1 MRNFLLGGVCAF
13 ALMGSVALFAAP
25 NRVSALQTSDTYKQ
39 LDLFGEIFERV
50 RNDYYK
56 ETKDADL
63 MENAINGMLSALDP
77 YSVYM
82 PPRSFQE
89 ARVQTRGEFGGLGL
103 EVTQENG
110 LVKVVSPID
119 DTPAQRAGLL
129 PGDLITHLD
138 GDAVLG
144 KTLQE
149 SIEKMRGAPNTDL
162 TLTIR
167 RGSDPAAKP
176 FDVKITRAVIKT
188 RVVRSRRE
196 GDFAYLR
203 ISSFNEHTEQDMV
216 AAIQKLKAEI
226 GPQLAG
232 YIIDL
237 RDNPGGLLDQAIKVS
252 DSFLNQ
258 GEIVSTRS
266 LRPNADEGQRFNAR
280 PGDVADGKPMAVLIN
295 GGSASASEIVA
306 GALQDHRRAVLVG
319 NTTFGKGLVQTMIPL
334 GEFGG
339 MKLTTA
345 GYFTPS
351 GRSIDK
357 TGVTPDV
364 EVWSDRDRQIAA
376 ALKARREMTGHRDTE
391 EEEAPK
397 TPAATP
403 TPPAGTNP
411 AATPDNNSSAAPK
424 PAAEGPDVV
433 LQAAMDVLR
442 AQPKPTAKK

>member
-25 NRVSALQTSDTYKQ
+25 SNVGTLQNNETYRQ
-39 LDLFGEIFERV
+39 LNLFGEIFERV

-56 ETKDADL
+56 ETKDDAL
-63 MENAINGMLSALDP
+63 MEAAINGMLTSLDP
-77 YSVYM
+77 YSVYL
-82 PPRSFQE
+82 PPRNFQE
-89 ARVQTRGEFGGLGL
+89 ARVQTRGEFGGLGI

-119 DTPAQRAGLL
+119 DTPAQRAGIL

-138 GDAVLG
+138 GDPVMG
-144 KTLQE
+144 KSLQE
-149 SIEKMRGAPNTDL
+149 AIEKMRGAPNTNL
-162 TLTIR
+162 VLTIR
-167 RGSDPAAKP
+167 RGADTAAKT

-196 GDFAYLR
+196 GEFAYLR
-203 ISSFNEHTEQDMV
+203 ISSFNEHTTQDLV
-216 AAIQKLKAEI
+216 AAIDKLKAEM
-226 GPQLAG
+226 GPELKG
-232 YIIDL
+232 YILDL
-237 RDNPGGLLDQAIKVS
+237 RDNPGGLLDQAIAVS
-252 DSFLNQ
+252 DVFLNQ

-266 LRPNADEGQRFNAR
+266 LRPTADEGQRHNAKR
-280 PGDVADGKPMAVLIN
+280 GDAADAKPMAVLIN

-306 GALQDHRRAVLVG
+306 GALQDHHRAVVVG

-357 TGVTPDV
+357 VGITPDV
-364 EVWSDRDRQIAA
+364 EAWNERDHQIAA
-376 ALKARREMTGHRDTE
+376 ALKARRELTGTRETE
-391 EEEAPK
+391 EDK
-397 TPAATP
+397 TPAKQDEDKGEKTVQ
-403 TPPAGTNP
+403 PPAP
-411 AATPDNNSSAAPK
+411 PQD
-424 PAAEGPDVV
+424 GPDLV
-433 LQAAMDVLR
+433 LQAAIEVLR
-442 AQPKPTAKK
+442 APPKPTAKK

>member
-13 ALMGSVALFAAP
+13 VLMGSVALFAAP
-25 NRVSALQTSDTYKQ
+25 SKVGGLQASETYRQ
-39 LDLFGEIFERV
+39 LNLFGEIFERV

-56 ETKDADL
+56 ETKDDEL
-63 MENAINGMLSALDP
+63 MEAAINGMLTSLDP
-77 YSVYM
+77 YSIYM

-89 ARVQTRGEFGGLGL
+89 ARVQTRGEFGGLGI

-110 LVKVVSPID
+110 LIKVVSPID
-119 DTPAQRAGLL
+119 DTPAQKAGIL
-129 PGDLITHLD
+129 PGDLVTHLD
-138 GDAVLG
+138 GDPVMG

-149 SIEKMRGAPNTDL
+149 SIEKMRGAPNTNIVL
-162 TLTIR
+162 TVR
-167 RGSDPAAKP
+167 RGAADSAKA

-196 GDFAYLR
+196 GEFGYLR
-203 ISSFNEHTEQDMV
+203 ISSFNEHTTQDMV
-216 AAIQKLKAEI
+216 AAIDKLKAEM
-226 GPQLAG
+226 GPELKG

-237 RDNPGGLLDQAIKVS
+237 RDNPGGLLDQAISVS

-258 GEIVSTRS
+258 GEIVSTRA
-266 LRPNADEGQRFNAR
+266 LRGTADEGQRYNAKR
-280 PGDVADGKPMAVLIN
+280 GDAADGKPMAVLIN

-306 GALQDHRRAVLVG
+306 GALQDHHRAVLVG

-357 TGVTPDV
+357 VGISADV
-364 EVWSDRDRQIAA
+364 EAWNERDRQIAA
-376 ALKARREMTGHRDTE
+376 ALKERRQMTDTRQTE
-391 EEEAPK
+391 ENKSDKKDEP
-397 TPAATP
+397 TQV
-403 TPPAGTNP
+403 TPPSQVQ
-411 AATPDNNSSAAPK
+411 TPGQD
-424 PAAEGPDVV
+424 GPDLV
-433 LQAAMDVLR
+433 LQAAIEVLR
-442 AQPKPTAKK
+442 APPKPTARK

>member
-25 NRVSALQTSDTYKQ
+25 SKVGGLQANETYRQ
-39 LDLFGEIFERV
+39 LNLFGEIFERV

-56 ETKDADL
+56 DTKDDEL
-63 MENAINGMLSALDP
+63 MEAAINGMLSSLDP

-89 ARVQTRGEFGGLGL
+89 ARVQTRGEFGGLGI

-110 LVKVVSPID
+110 LIKVVSPID
-119 DTPAQRAGLL
+119 DTPAQKAGIL
-129 PGDLITHLD
+129 PGDLVTHLD
-138 GDAVLG
+138 GEPVMG
-144 KTLQE
+144 KTLNE
-149 SIEKMRGAPNTDL
+149 SIEKMRGAPNTNIVL
-162 TLTIR
+162 TVR
-167 RGSDPAAKP
+167 RGAADAAKT

-188 RVVRSRRE
+188 RVVRARRE
-196 GDFAYLR
+196 GEFAYLR
-203 ISSFNEHTEQDMV
+203 ISSFNEHTTQDMV
-216 AAIQKLKAEI
+216 AAMDKLKAEM
-226 GPQLAG
+226 GPALKG

-237 RDNPGGLLDQAIKVS
+237 RDNPGGLLDQAISVS

-258 GEIVSTRS
+258 GEIVSTRA
-266 LRPNADEGQRFNAR
+266 LRGTADEGQRYNAKR
-280 PGDVADGKPMAVLIN
+280 GDVADGKPIAVLIN

-306 GALQDHRRAVLVG
+306 GALQDHHRAVLVG

-357 TGVTPDV
+357 VGISADV
-364 EVWSDRDRQIAA
+364 EAWNERDRQIAA
-376 ALKARREMTGHRDTE
+376 ALKERRQMTDQRQTE
-391 EEEAPK
+391 ENKADKDKQEPAEV
-397 TPAATP
+397 TPPHQVP
-403 TPPAGTNP
+403 TPGQ
-411 AATPDNNSSAAPK
+411 D
-424 PAAEGPDVV
+424 GPDLV
-433 LQAAMDVLR
+433 LQAAIEVLR
-442 AQPKPTAKK
+442 APPKPTARK

>member
-25 NRVSALQTSDTYKQ
+25 SKVGGLQSSDTYKQ
-39 LDLFGEIFERV
+39 LNLFGEIFERV

-56 ETKDADL
+56 ETKDDQL
-63 MENAINGMLSALDP
+63 MENAINGMLTSLDP
-77 YSVYM
+77 YSIYM

-103 EVTQENG
+103 EVTMENG

-119 DTPAQRAGLL
+119 DTPAQRAGML

-138 GDAVLG
+138 GEPVLG

-149 SIEKMRGAPNTDL
+149 AIEKMRGKEGTKIVL
-162 TLTIR
+162 TVR
-167 RGSDPAAKP
+167 RGSDATAKP
-176 FDVKITRAVIKT
+176 TDVPVVRAVIKT

-196 GDFAYLR
+196 GDIGYIRL
-203 ISSFNEHTEQDMV
+203 SSFNEHTTQDMV
-216 AAIQKLKAEI
+216 TAIEKLKTEI
-226 GPQLAG
+226 GTELKG
-232 YIIDL
+232 YVIDL
-237 RDNPGGLLDQAIKVS
+237 RDNPGGLLDQAISVS
-252 DSFLNQ
+252 DTFLNQ

-266 LRPNADEGQRFNAR
+266 LRPSADEGQRFNAKR
-280 PGDVADGKPMAVLIN
+280 GDATDGKPIAVLIN

-306 GALQDHRRAVLVG
+306 GALQDHRRAFLVG

-357 TGVTPDV
+357 TGITPDV

-376 ALKARREMTGHRDTE
+376 ALKARRELNGQRETDDE
-391 EEEAPK
+391 
-397 TPAATP
+397 PAAKPVEGPASTP
-403 TPPAGTNP
+403 QNTPPAPTASG
-411 AATPDNNSSAAPK
+411 K
-424 PAAEGPDVV
+424 PEEGADVV
-433 LQAAMDVLR
+433 LQAALELLR
-442 AQPKPTAKK
+442 TPPKPTAKK

>member
-25 NRVSALQTSDTYKQ
+25 NKVGGLQSSDTYKQ
-39 LDLFGEIFERV
+39 LNLFGEIFERV

-56 ETKDADL
+56 ETKDEQL
-63 MENAINGMLSALDP
+63 MENAINGMLTALDP
-77 YSVYM
+77 YSIYM

-103 EVTQENG
+103 EVTMENG

-119 DTPAQRAGLL
+119 DTPAQRAGML
-129 PGDLITHLD
+129 PGDIITHLD
-138 GDAVLG
+138 GDPVLG

-149 SIEKMRGAPNTDL
+149 AIEKMRGAPNSKIVL
-162 TLTIR
+162 TVR
-167 RGSDPAAKP
+167 RGSDASAKP
-176 FDVKITRAVIKT
+176 LDVSVIRAVIKT

-196 GDFAYLR
+196 DDVAYLR
-203 ISSFNEHTEQDMV
+203 LSSFNEHTTQDMV
-216 AAIQKLKAEI
+216 AAIERLKQEI
-226 GPQLAG
+226 GPNLKG
-232 YIIDL
+232 YVIDL
-237 RDNPGGLLDQAIKVS
+237 RDNPGGLLDQAISVS

-266 LRPNADEGQRFNAR
+266 LRPNADEGQRVNAKR
-280 PGDVADGKPMAVLIN
+280 GDVTDGKPIAVLIN

-306 GALQDHRRAVLVG
+306 GALQDHHRAVLVG

-357 TGVTPDV
+357 TGIAPDV

-376 ALKARREMTGHRDTE
+376 ALKARRELNGHRETE
-391 EEEAPK
+391 DEAAAAK
-397 TPAATP
+397 PAETGKPADAGNPATP
-403 TPPAGTNP
+403 TAPAT
-411 AATPDNNSSAAPK
+411 SMK
-424 PAAEGPDVV
+424 PEEGAQDVV
-433 LQAAMDVLR
+433 LQAALELLR
-442 AQPKPTAKK
+442 APPKSTAKK

>member
-1 MRNFLLGGVCAF
+1 MRNFFLGGVCAF

-25 NRVSALQTSDTYKQ
+25 NKAGLQTSDTYKQ
-39 LDLFGEIFERV
+39 LNLFGEIFERV

-56 ETKDADL
+56 ETKDEQL
-63 MENAINGMLSALDP
+63 MENAINGMLTSLDP
-77 YSVYM
+77 YSIYM

-103 EVTQENG
+103 EVTMESG

-138 GDAVLG
+138 GDPVLG

-149 SIEKMRGAPNTDL
+149 AIEKMRGTPNSKIVL
-162 TLTIR
+162 TVR
-167 RGSDPAAKP
+167 RGSDPSAKP
-176 FDVKITRAVIKT
+176 LDFTIVRAVIKT

-196 GDFAYLR
+196 GDVGYLR
-203 ISSFNEHTEQDMV
+203 LSSFNEHTTQDMV
-216 AAIQKLKAEI
+216 AAIERLKQEI
-226 GPQLAG
+226 GPGLKG
-232 YIIDL
+232 YVIDL
-237 RDNPGGLLDQAIKVS
+237 RDNPGGLLDQAISVA

-266 LRPNADEGQRFNAR
+266 LRPNADEGQRVNAKR
-280 PGDVADGKPMAVLIN
+280 GDVTDGKPIAVLIN

-306 GALQDHRRAVLVG
+306 GALQDHHRAVLVG

-357 TGVTPDV
+357 TGIAPDV

-376 ALKARREMTGHRDTE
+376 ALKARRELNGHRDTE
-391 EEEAPK
+391 DE
-397 TPAATP
+397 PAAKP
-403 TPPAGTNP
+403 ETNP
-411 AATPDNNSSAAPK
+411 AAK
-424 PAAEGPDVV
+424 PGDAGDPGKPTGPATLMKPEEGANDVV
-433 LQAAMDVLR
+433 LNAALELLR
-442 AQPKPTAKK
+442 APPKPTAQK

>member
-25 NRVSALQTSDTYKQ
+25 NKVGGLQSSDTYKQ
-39 LDLFGEIFERV
+39 LNLFGEIFERV

-56 ETKDADL
+56 ETKDEQL
-63 MENAINGMLSALDP
+63 MENAINGMLTSLDP
-77 YSVYM
+77 YSIYM

-103 EVTQENG
+103 EVTMENG

-119 DTPAQRAGLL
+119 DTPAQRAGML
-129 PGDLITHLD
+129 PGDIITHLD
-138 GDAVLG
+138 GDPVLG

-149 SIEKMRGAPNTDL
+149 AIEKMRGAPNSKIVL
-162 TLTIR
+162 TVR
-167 RGSDPAAKP
+167 RGSDASAKP
-176 FDVKITRAVIKT
+176 LDVSVIRAVIKT

-196 GDFAYLR
+196 DDVAYLR
-203 ISSFNEHTEQDMV
+203 LSSFNEHTTQDMV
-216 AAIQKLKAEI
+216 AAIERLKQEI
-226 GPQLAG
+226 GPNLKG
-232 YIIDL
+232 YVIDL
-237 RDNPGGLLDQAIKVS
+237 RDNPGGLLDQAISVS

-266 LRPNADEGQRFNAR
+266 LRPNADEGQRVNAKR
-280 PGDVADGKPMAVLIN
+280 GDVTDGKPIAVLIN

-306 GALQDHRRAVLVG
+306 GALQDHHRAVLVG

-357 TGVTPDV
+357 TGIAPDV

-376 ALKARREMTGHRDTE
+376 ALKARRELNGHRETE
-391 EEEAPK
+391 DEAPAAK
-397 TPAATP
+397 PADAGNPATP
-403 TPPAGTNP
+403 TAPAT
-411 AATPDNNSSAAPK
+411 SMK
-424 PAAEGPDVV
+424 PEEGAQDVV
-433 LQAAMDVLR
+433 LQAALELLR
-442 AQPKPTAKK
+442 APPKSTAKK

>member
-25 NRVSALQTSDTYKQ
+25 NKVGGLQSSDTYKQ
-39 LDLFGEIFERV
+39 LNLFGEIFERV

-56 ETKDADL
+56 ETKDEQL
-63 MENAINGMLSALDP
+63 MENAINGMLTSLDP
-77 YSVYM
+77 YSIYM

-103 EVTQENG
+103 EVTMENG

-119 DTPAQRAGLL
+119 DTPAQRAGML
-129 PGDLITHLD
+129 PGDIITHLD
-138 GDAVLG
+138 GDPVLG

-149 SIEKMRGAPNTDL
+149 AIEKMRGAPNSKIVL
-162 TLTIR
+162 TVR
-167 RGSDPAAKP
+167 RGSDASAKP
-176 FDVKITRAVIKT
+176 LDVSVIRAVIKT

-196 GDFAYLR
+196 DDVAYLR
-203 ISSFNEHTEQDMV
+203 LSSFNEHTTQDMV
-216 AAIQKLKAEI
+216 AAIERLKQEI
-226 GPQLAG
+226 GPNLKG
-232 YIIDL
+232 YVIDL
-237 RDNPGGLLDQAIKVS
+237 RDNPGGLLDQAISVS

-266 LRPNADEGQRFNAR
+266 LRPNADEGQRVNAKR
-280 PGDVADGKPMAVLIN
+280 GDVTDGKPIAVLIN

-306 GALQDHRRAVLVG
+306 GALQDHHRAVLVG

-357 TGVTPDV
+357 TGIAPDV

-376 ALKARREMTGHRDTE
+376 ALKARRELNGHRETE
-391 EEEAPK
+391 DEAPAAK
-397 TPAATP
+397 PAETGKPGDAGNPATP
-403 TPPAGTNP
+403 TAPAT
-411 AATPDNNSSAAPK
+411 SMK
-424 PAAEGPDVV
+424 PEEGAQDVV
-433 LQAAMDVLR
+433 LQAALELLR
-442 AQPKPTAKK
+442 APPKSTAKK

>member
-25 NRVSALQTSDTYKQ
+25 SKVGGLQSSDTYKQ
-39 LDLFGEIFERV
+39 LNLFGEIFERV

-56 ETKDADL
+56 ETKDDQL
-63 MENAINGMLSALDP
+63 MENAINGMLTSLDP
-77 YSVYM
+77 YSIYM

-103 EVTQENG
+103 EVTMENG

-138 GDAVLG
+138 GDPVLG

-149 SIEKMRGAPNTDL
+149 AIEKMRGKEGTKIV
-162 TLTIR
+162 LTIR
-167 RGSDPAAKP
+167 RGNDAATKP
-176 FDVKITRAVIKT
+176 TDVPVVRAVIKT

-196 GDFAYLR
+196 GDIAYIRLA
-203 ISSFNEHTEQDMV
+203 SFNEHTTQDLV
-216 AAIQKLKAEI
+216 TAIEKLKTEI
-226 GPQLAG
+226 GTELKG
-232 YIIDL
+232 YVIDL
-237 RDNPGGLLDQAIKVS
+237 RDNPGGLLDQAISVS

-266 LRPNADEGQRFNAR
+266 LRPNADEGQRFNAKR
-280 PGDVADGKPMAVLIN
+280 GDVTDGKPIAVLIN

-306 GALQDHRRAVLVG
+306 GALQDHRRAFLVG

-357 TGVTPDV
+357 TGIAPDV
-364 EVWSDRDRQIAA
+364 EVWSDRDRQISA
-376 ALKARREMTGHRDTE
+376 ALKARRELNGQRETDDEPAAAKPAEGPAST
-391 EEEAPK
+391 PQN
-397 TPAATP
+397 TPAAP
-403 TPPAGTNP
+403 TASG
-411 AATPDNNSSAAPK
+411 K
-424 PAAEGPDVV
+424 PNEGPDVV
-433 LQAAMDVLR
+433 LQAALELLR
-442 AQPKPTAKK
+442 APPKPTAKK

>member
-13 ALMGSVALFAAP
+13 VLMGSVALFAAP
-25 NRVSALQTSDTYKQ
+25 SKVGGLQASETYRQ
-39 LDLFGEIFERV
+39 LNLFGEIFERV

-56 ETKDADL
+56 ETKDDEL
-63 MENAINGMLSALDP
+63 MEAAINGMLTSLDP
-77 YSVYM
+77 YSIYM

-89 ARVQTRGEFGGLGL
+89 ARVQTRGEFGGLGI

-110 LVKVVSPID
+110 LIKVVSPID
-119 DTPAQRAGLL
+119 DTPAQKAGIL
-129 PGDLITHLD
+129 PGDLVTHLD
-138 GDAVLG
+138 GDPVMG

-149 SIEKMRGAPNTDL
+149 SIEKMRGAPNTNIVL
-162 TLTIR
+162 TVR
-167 RGSDPAAKP
+167 RGAADSAKA

-196 GDFAYLR
+196 GEFGYLR
-203 ISSFNEHTEQDMV
+203 ISSFNEHTTQDMV
-216 AAIQKLKAEI
+216 AAIDKLKAEM
-226 GPQLAG
+226 GPELKG

-237 RDNPGGLLDQAIKVS
+237 RDNPGGLLDQAISVS

-258 GEIVSTRS
+258 GEIVSTRA
-266 LRPNADEGQRFNAR
+266 LRGTADEGQRYNAKR
-280 PGDVADGKPMAVLIN
+280 GDAADGKPMAVLIN

-306 GALQDHRRAVLVG
+306 GALQDHHRAVLVG

-357 TGVTPDV
+357 VGISADV
-364 EVWSDRDRQIAA
+364 EAWNERDRQIAA
-376 ALKARREMTGHRDTE
+376 ALKERRQMTDTRQTE
-391 EEEAPK
+391 ENKSDKDKQEPTQV
-397 TPAATP
+397 TPPSQVP
-403 TPPAGTNP
+403 TPGQ
-411 AATPDNNSSAAPK
+411 D
-424 PAAEGPDVV
+424 GPDLV
-433 LQAAMDVLR
+433 LQAAIEVLR
-442 AQPKPTAKK
+442 APPKPTARK

>member
-1 MRNFLLGGVCAF
+1 
-13 ALMGSVALFAAP
+13 MGSVALFAAP
-25 NRVSALQTSDTYKQ
+25 NKVGGLQSSDTYKQ
-39 LDLFGEIFERV
+39 LNLFGEIFERV

-56 ETKDADL
+56 ETKDEQL
-63 MENAINGMLSALDP
+63 MENAINGMLTSLDP
-77 YSVYM
+77 YSIYM

-103 EVTQENG
+103 EVTMENG

-119 DTPAQRAGLL
+119 DTPAQRAGML
-129 PGDLITHLD
+129 PGDIITHLD
-138 GDAVLG
+138 GDPVLG

-149 SIEKMRGAPNTDL
+149 AIEKMRGAPNSKIVL
-162 TLTIR
+162 TVR
-167 RGSDPAAKP
+167 RGSDASAKP
-176 FDVKITRAVIKT
+176 LDVSVIRAVIKT

-196 GDFAYLR
+196 DDVAYLR
-203 ISSFNEHTEQDMV
+203 LSSFNEHTTQDMV
-216 AAIQKLKAEI
+216 AAIERLKQEI
-226 GPQLAG
+226 GPNLKG
-232 YIIDL
+232 YVIDL
-237 RDNPGGLLDQAIKVS
+237 RDNPGGLLDQAISVS

-266 LRPNADEGQRFNAR
+266 LRPNADEGQRVNAKR
-280 PGDVADGKPMAVLIN
+280 GDVTDGKPIAVLIN

-306 GALQDHRRAVLVG
+306 GALQDHHRAVLVG

-357 TGVTPDV
+357 TGIAPDV

-376 ALKARREMTGHRDTE
+376 ALKARRELNGHRETE
-391 EEEAPK
+391 DEAPAAK
-397 TPAATP
+397 PAETGKPGDAGNPATP
-403 TPPAGTNP
+403 TAPAT
-411 AATPDNNSSAAPK
+411 SMK
-424 PAAEGPDVV
+424 PEEGAQDVV
-433 LQAAMDVLR
+433 LQAALELLR
-442 AQPKPTAKK
+442 APPKSTAKK

>member
-25 NRVSALQTSDTYKQ
+25 SKVGGLQANETYRQ
-39 LDLFGEIFERV
+39 LNLFGEIFERV

-56 ETKDADL
+56 ETKDDEL
-63 MENAINGMLSALDP
+63 MEAAINGMLSSLDP

-89 ARVQTRGEFGGLGL
+89 ARVQTRGEFGGLGI
-103 EVTQENG
+103 EVTQESG
-110 LVKVVSPID
+110 LIKVVSPID
-119 DTPAQRAGLL
+119 DTPAQKAGIL

-138 GDAVLG
+138 GDPVMG
-144 KTLQE
+144 KSLNE
-149 SIEKMRGAPNTDL
+149 SIEKMRGAPNTNIVL
-162 TLTIR
+162 TVR
-167 RGSDPAAKP
+167 RGAADAAKT

-196 GDFAYLR
+196 GEFAYLR
-203 ISSFNEHTEQDMV
+203 ISSFNEHTTQDLI
-216 AAIQKLKAEI
+216 AAMDKLKAEM
-226 GPQLAG
+226 GPELKG

-237 RDNPGGLLDQAIKVS
+237 RDNPGGLLDQAISVS

-258 GEIVSTRS
+258 GEIVSTRA
-266 LRPNADEGQRFNAR
+266 LRGSPDEGQRYNAKR
-280 PGDVADGKPMAVLIN
+280 GDAADGKPMAVLIN

-306 GALQDHRRAVLVG
+306 GALQDHHRAVLVG

-357 TGVTPDV
+357 VGISADV
-364 EVWSDRDRQIAA
+364 EAWNERDRQIAA
-376 ALKARREMTGHRDTE
+376 ALKERRQMTDQRETE
-391 EEEAPK
+391 ENKSEKDKQE
-397 TPAATP
+397 PAKV
-403 TPPAGTNP
+403 TPPSQVS
-411 AATPDNNSSAAPK
+411 TPGQD
-424 PAAEGPDVV
+424 GPDLV
-433 LQAAMDVLR
+433 LQAAIEVLR
-442 AQPKPTAKK
+442 APPKPTARK

>member
-13 ALMGSVALFAAP
+13 ALMGSVGLFAAP
-25 NRVSALQTSDTYKQ
+25 NKVGALQNSDTYKQ
-39 LDLFGEIFERV
+39 LNLFGEIFERV

-56 ETKDADL
+56 ETKDEQL
-63 MENAINGMLSALDP
+63 MENAINGMLSSLDP
-77 YSVYM
+77 YSIYM

-103 EVTQENG
+103 EVTMESG

-138 GDAVLG
+138 GEPVLG

-149 SIEKMRGAPNTDL
+149 AIEKMRGTPNSKIV
-162 TLTIR
+162 LTIR
-167 RGSDPAAKP
+167 RGSDASAKP
-176 FDVKITRAVIKT
+176 LDVSVIRAVIKT

-196 GDFAYLR
+196 GDVAYLR
-203 ISSFNEHTEQDMV
+203 VSSFNEHTTQDMN
-216 AAIQKLKAEI
+216 AAIEKLKTEI
-226 GPQLAG
+226 GPELKG
-232 YIIDL
+232 YVIDL
-237 RDNPGGLLDQAIKVS
+237 RDNPGGLLDQAISVA
-252 DSFLNQ
+252 DAFLNQ

-266 LRPNADEGQRFNAR
+266 LRSNADEGQRYNAKR
-280 PGDVADGKPMAVLIN
+280 GDVTDGKPIAVLIN

-357 TGVTPDV
+357 TGITPDV

-376 ALKARREMTGHRDTE
+376 ALKARRELNGQREADE
-391 EEEAPK
+391 E
-397 TPAATP
+397 PAAKPGETA
-403 TPPAGTNP
+403 PAP
-411 AATPDNNSSAAPK
+411 APAPAPNTSAK
-424 PAAEGPDVV
+424 PGEGPDVV
-433 LQAAMDVLR
+433 LQSALELLR
-442 AQPKPTAKK
+442 SPPKPTAKK

>member
-25 NRVSALQTSDTYKQ
+25 SKVGGLQSSDTYKQ
-39 LDLFGEIFERV
+39 LNLFGEIFERV

-56 ETKDADL
+56 ETKDDQL
-63 MENAINGMLSALDP
+63 MENAINGMLTSLDP
-77 YSVYM
+77 YSIYM

-103 EVTQENG
+103 EVTMENG

-119 DTPAQRAGLL
+119 DTPAQRAGML
-129 PGDLITHLD
+129 PGDIITHLD
-138 GDAVLG
+138 GDPVLG

-149 SIEKMRGAPNTDL
+149 AIEKMRGAPNSKIVL
-162 TLTIR
+162 TVR
-167 RGSDPAAKP
+167 RGSDASAKP
-176 FDVKITRAVIKT
+176 LDVSVIRAVIKT

-196 GDFAYLR
+196 DDVAYLR
-203 ISSFNEHTEQDMV
+203 LSSFNEHTTQDMV
-216 AAIQKLKAEI
+216 AAIERLKQEI
-226 GPQLAG
+226 GPNLKG
-232 YIIDL
+232 YVIDL
-237 RDNPGGLLDQAIKVS
+237 RDNPGGLLDQAISVS

-266 LRPNADEGQRFNAR
+266 LRPNADEGQRVNAKR
-280 PGDVADGKPMAVLIN
+280 GDITDGKPIAVLIN

-306 GALQDHRRAVLVG
+306 GALQDHHRAVLVG

-357 TGVTPDV
+357 TGIAPDV

-376 ALKARREMTGHRDTE
+376 ALKARRELNGHRETE
-391 EEEAPK
+391 DEAPAAK
-397 TPAATP
+397 PAETGKPADAGNPATP
-403 TPPAGTNP
+403 TAPAT
-411 AATPDNNSSAAPK
+411 SMK
-424 PAAEGPDVV
+424 PEEGAQDVV
-433 LQAAMDVLR
+433 LQAALELLR
-442 AQPKPTAKK
+442 APPKSTAKK

>member
-13 ALMGSVALFAAP
+13 VLMGSVALFAAP
-25 NRVSALQTSDTYKQ
+25 SKVGGLQASETYRQ
-39 LDLFGEIFERV
+39 LNLFGEIFERV

-56 ETKDADL
+56 ETKDDEL
-63 MENAINGMLSALDP
+63 MEAAINGMLTSLDP
-77 YSVYM
+77 YSIYM

-89 ARVQTRGEFGGLGL
+89 ARVQTRGEFGGLGI

-110 LVKVVSPID
+110 LIKVVSPID
-119 DTPAQRAGLL
+119 DTPAQKAGVL

-138 GDAVLG
+138 GDPVMG
-144 KTLQE
+144 KSLNE
-149 SIEKMRGAPNTDL
+149 SIEKMRGAPNTNIVL
-162 TLTIR
+162 TVR
-167 RGSDPAAKP
+167 RGAADSAKT

-196 GDFAYLR
+196 GEFGYLR
-203 ISSFNEHTEQDMV
+203 ISSFNEHTTQDMIS
-216 AAIQKLKAEI
+216 AMDKLKAEM
-226 GPQLAG
+226 GPELKG

-237 RDNPGGLLDQAIKVS
+237 RDNPGGLLDQAISVS

-258 GEIVSTRS
+258 GEIVSTRA
-266 LRPNADEGQRFNAR
+266 LRGTADEGQRYNAKR
-280 PGDVADGKPMAVLIN
+280 GDAADGKPIAVLIN

-306 GALQDHRRAVLVG
+306 GALQDHHRAVLVG

-357 TGVTPDV
+357 VGISADV
-364 EVWSDRDRQIAA
+364 EAWNERDRQIAA
-376 ALKARREMTGHRDTE
+376 ALKERRQMTGTRETE
-391 EEEAPK
+391 ENKPDTKEPTQV
-397 TPAATP
+397 TPPSQVP
-403 TPPAGTNP
+403 TPGQ
-411 AATPDNNSSAAPK
+411 D
-424 PAAEGPDVV
+424 GPDLV
-433 LQAAMDVLR
+433 LQAAIEVLR
-442 AQPKPTAKK
+442 APPKPTARK

>member
-13 ALMGSVALFAAP
+13 VLMGSVALFAAP
-25 NRVSALQTSDTYKQ
+25 SKVGGLQASETYRQ
-39 LDLFGEIFERV
+39 LNLFGEIFERV

-56 ETKDADL
+56 ETKDDEL
-63 MENAINGMLSALDP
+63 MEAAINGMLTSLDP

-89 ARVQTRGEFGGLGL
+89 ARVQTRGEFGGLGI

-110 LVKVVSPID
+110 LIKVVSPID
-119 DTPAQRAGLL
+119 DTPAQKAGIL
-129 PGDLITHLD
+129 PGDLVTHLD
-138 GDAVLG
+138 GDPVMG
-144 KTLQE
+144 KSLNE
-149 SIEKMRGAPNTDL
+149 SIEKMRGAPNTNIVL
-162 TLTIR
+162 TVR
-167 RGSDPAAKP
+167 RGAADAAKT

-196 GDFAYLR
+196 GEFGYLR
-203 ISSFNEHTEQDMV
+203 ISSFNEHTTQDMV
-216 AAIQKLKAEI
+216 AAMDKLKAEM
-226 GPQLAG
+226 GPELKG

-237 RDNPGGLLDQAIKVS
+237 RDNPGGLLDQAISVS

-258 GEIVSTRS
+258 GEIVSTRA
-266 LRPNADEGQRFNAR
+266 LRSTADEGQRYNAKR
-280 PGDVADGKPMAVLIN
+280 GDVADGKPIAVLIN

-306 GALQDHRRAVLVG
+306 GALQDHHRAVLVG

-357 TGVTPDV
+357 VGISADV
-364 EVWSDRDRQIAA
+364 EAWNERDRQIAA
-376 ALKARREMTGHRDTE
+376 ALKERRQMTDQRQTE
-391 EEEAPK
+391 EKPDSKEPTQV
-397 TPAATP
+397 TPPSQVP
-403 TPPAGTNP
+403 TPGQ
-411 AATPDNNSSAAPK
+411 D
-424 PAAEGPDVV
+424 GPDLV
-433 LQAAMDVLR
+433 LQAAIEVLR
-442 AQPKPTAKK
+442 APPKPTARK

>member
-13 ALMGSVALFAAP
+13 VLMGSVALFAAP
-25 NRVSALQTSDTYKQ
+25 SKVSGLQASETYRQ
-39 LDLFGEIFERV
+39 LNLFGEIFERV

-56 ETKDADL
+56 ETKDDEL
-63 MENAINGMLSALDP
+63 MEAAINGMLTSLDP
-77 YSVYM
+77 YSIYM

-89 ARVQTRGEFGGLGL
+89 ARVQTRGEFGGLGI

-110 LVKVVSPID
+110 LIKVVSPID
-119 DTPAQRAGLL
+119 DTPAQKAGVL

-138 GDAVLG
+138 GDPVMG
-144 KTLQE
+144 KSLNE
-149 SIEKMRGAPNTDL
+149 SIEKMRGAPNTNIVL
-162 TLTIR
+162 TVR
-167 RGSDPAAKP
+167 RGAADAAKT

-196 GDFAYLR
+196 GEFGYLR
-203 ISSFNEHTEQDMV
+203 ISSFNEHTTQDMI
-216 AAIQKLKAEI
+216 AAMDKLKAEM
-226 GPQLAG
+226 GPDLKG

-237 RDNPGGLLDQAIKVS
+237 RDNPGGLLDQAISVS

-258 GEIVSTRS
+258 GEIVSTRA
-266 LRPNADEGQRFNAR
+266 LRGSADEGQRYNAKR
-280 PGDVADGKPMAVLIN
+280 GDAADGKPIAVLIN

-306 GALQDHRRAVLVG
+306 GALQDHHRAVLVG

-357 TGVTPDV
+357 VGISADV
-364 EVWSDRDRQIAA
+364 EAWNERDRQIAA
-376 ALKARREMTGHRDTE
+376 ALKERRQMTDQRQTE
-391 EEEAPK
+391 ENKPDTKEPAQV
-397 TPAATP
+397 TPPSQVP
-403 TPPAGTNP
+403 TPGQ
-411 AATPDNNSSAAPK
+411 D
-424 PAAEGPDVV
+424 GPDLV
-433 LQAAMDVLR
+433 LQAAIEVLR
-442 AQPKPTAKK
+442 APPKPTARK

>member
-25 NRVSALQTSDTYKQ
+25 SNVGTLQNNETYRQ
-39 LDLFGEIFERV
+39 LNLFGEIFERV

-56 ETKDADL
+56 ETKDDAL
-63 MENAINGMLSALDP
+63 MEAAINGMLTSLDP
-77 YSVYM
+77 YSVYL
-82 PPRSFQE
+82 PPRNFQE
-89 ARVQTRGEFGGLGL
+89 ARVQTRGEFGGLGI

-119 DTPAQRAGLL
+119 DTPAQRAGIL

-138 GDAVLG
+138 GDPVMG
-144 KTLQE
+144 KSLQE
-149 SIEKMRGAPNTDL
+149 AIEKMRGAPNTNL
-162 TLTIR
+162 VLTIR
-167 RGSDPAAKP
+167 RGADTAAKT

-196 GDFAYLR
+196 GEFAYLR
-203 ISSFNEHTEQDMV
+203 ISSFNEHTTQDLV
-216 AAIQKLKAEI
+216 AAIDKLKTEM
-226 GPQLAG
+226 GPELKG
-232 YIIDL
+232 YILDL
-237 RDNPGGLLDQAIKVS
+237 RDNPGGLLDQAIAVS
-252 DSFLNQ
+252 DVFLNQ

-266 LRPNADEGQRFNAR
+266 LRPTADEGQRHNAKR
-280 PGDVADGKPMAVLIN
+280 GDAADAKPMAVLIN

-306 GALQDHRRAVLVG
+306 GALQDHHRAVVVG

-357 TGVTPDV
+357 VGITPDV
-364 EVWSDRDRQIAA
+364 EAWNERDHQIAA
-376 ALKARREMTGHRDTE
+376 ALKARRELTGTRETE
-391 EEEAPK
+391 EDKEPAKQDEDKGEK
-397 TPAATP
+397 TVQPP
-403 TPPAGTNP
+403 TPPQ
-411 AATPDNNSSAAPK
+411 D
-424 PAAEGPDVV
+424 GPDLV
-433 LQAAMDVLR
+433 LQAAMEVLR
-442 AQPKPTAKK
+442 APPKPTAKK

>member
-13 ALMGSVALFAAP
+13 VLMGSVALFAAP
-25 NRVSALQTSDTYKQ
+25 SKVGGLQASETYRQ
-39 LDLFGEIFERV
+39 LNLFGEIFERV

-56 ETKDADL
+56 ETKDDEL
-63 MENAINGMLSALDP
+63 MEAAINGMLTSLDP
-77 YSVYM
+77 YSIYM

-89 ARVQTRGEFGGLGL
+89 ARVQTRGEFGGLGI

-110 LVKVVSPID
+110 LIKVVSPID
-119 DTPAQRAGLL
+119 DTPAQKAGVL

-138 GDAVLG
+138 GDPVMG
-144 KTLQE
+144 KSLNE
-149 SIEKMRGAPNTDL
+149 SIEKMRGAPNTNIVL
-162 TLTIR
+162 TVR
-167 RGSDPAAKP
+167 RGAADAAKT

-196 GDFAYLR
+196 GEFGYLR
-203 ISSFNEHTEQDMV
+203 ISSFNEHTTQDMIS
-216 AAIQKLKAEI
+216 AMDKLKAEM
-226 GPQLAG
+226 GPDLKG

-237 RDNPGGLLDQAIKVS
+237 RDNPGGLLDQAISVS

-258 GEIVSTRS
+258 GEIVSTRA
-266 LRPNADEGQRFNAR
+266 LRGSADEGQRYNAKR
-280 PGDVADGKPMAVLIN
+280 GDAADGKPIAVLIN

-306 GALQDHRRAVLVG
+306 GALQDHHRAVLVG

-357 TGVTPDV
+357 VGISADV
-364 EVWSDRDRQIAA
+364 EAWNERDRQIAA
-376 ALKARREMTGHRDTE
+376 ALKERRQMTDQRQTE
-391 EEEAPK
+391 ENKPDTKEPAQV
-397 TPAATP
+397 TPPSQVP
-403 TPPAGTNP
+403 TPGQ
-411 AATPDNNSSAAPK
+411 D
-424 PAAEGPDVV
+424 GPDLV
-433 LQAAMDVLR
+433 LQAAIEVLR
-442 AQPKPTAKK
+442 APPKPTARK

>member
-25 NRVSALQTSDTYKQ
+25 NRVGSLQTSETYKQ

-56 ETKDADL
+56 ETKDAQL
-63 MENAINGMLSALDP
+63 MESAINGMLTSLDP
-77 YSVYM
+77 YSIYM

-103 EVTQENG
+103 EVTMDNG

-119 DTPAQRAGLL
+119 ETPAQRAGLQ

-138 GDAVLG
+138 GDPVLG

-149 SIEKMRGAPNTDL
+149 AIEKMRGAPDTPL
-162 TLTIR
+162 VLTIR
-167 RGSDPAAKP
+167 RGADPSARP
-176 FDVKITRAVIKT
+176 FDVKLIRAVIKT

-196 GDFAYLR
+196 GDVIYLR
-203 ISSFNEHTEQDMV
+203 LSSFNEHTTQDMV
-216 AAIQKLKAEI
+216 AAIQKLKAEV
-226 GPQLAG
+226 GPELKG
-232 YIIDL
+232 YVLDL
-237 RDNPGGLLDQAIKVS
+237 RDNPGGLLDQAISVS
-252 DSFLNQ
+252 DAFLNQ

-266 LRPNADEGQRFNAR
+266 LRPNADEGQRFNAKQ
-280 PGDVADGKPMAVLIN
+280 GDVADGRPIAVLIN

-319 NTTFGKGLVQTMIPL
+319 NTTYGKGLVQTMIPL

-357 TGVTPDV
+357 TGVTPDL
-364 EVWSDRDRQIAA
+364 EVWSERDRQIAVT
-376 ALKARREMTGHRDTE
+376 LKARRELNAQREAE
-391 EEEAPK
+391 EDDKPGAAPSPAPA
-397 TPAATP
+397 PAAKP
-403 TPPAGTNP
+403 EGP
-411 AATPDNNSSAAPK
+411 AAAAPK
-424 PAAEGPDVV
+424 PATDGPDVV
-433 LQAAMDVLR
+433 LQAALDVLR
-442 AQPKPTAKK
+442 QQPRPGTKK

>member
-25 NRVSALQTSDTYKQ
+25 SKVGGLQANETYRQ
-39 LDLFGEIFERV
+39 LNLFGEIFERV

-56 ETKDADL
+56 ETKDDEL
-63 MENAINGMLSALDP
+63 MEAAINGMLASLDP

-89 ARVQTRGEFGGLGL
+89 ARVQTRGEFGGLGI

-110 LVKVVSPID
+110 LIKVVSPID
-119 DTPAQRAGLL
+119 DTPAQKAGVL

-138 GDAVLG
+138 GDPVMG
-144 KTLQE
+144 KSLNE
-149 SIEKMRGAPNTDL
+149 SIEKMRGAPNTNIVL
-162 TLTIR
+162 TVR
-167 RGSDPAAKP
+167 RGAADAAKT
-176 FDVKITRAVIKT
+176 FDIKITRAVIKT

-196 GDFAYLR
+196 GEFAYLR
-203 ISSFNEHTEQDMV
+203 ISSFNEHTTQDMV
-216 AAIQKLKAEI
+216 AAIDKLKAEM
-226 GPQLAG
+226 GNDLKG

-237 RDNPGGLLDQAIKVS
+237 RDNPGGLLDQAISVS

-258 GEIVSTRS
+258 GEIVSTRA
-266 LRPNADEGQRFNAR
+266 LRSSADDGQRYNAKR
-280 PGDVADGKPMAVLIN
+280 GDVADGKPMAVLIN

-306 GALQDHRRAVLVG
+306 GALQDHHRAVLVG

-357 TGVTPDV
+357 IGISADV
-364 EVWSDRDRQIAA
+364 EAWNERDRQIAA
-376 ALKARREMTGHRDTE
+376 ALKERRQMTDTRQTE
-391 EEEAPK
+391 EDK
-397 TPAATP
+397 TEKQQQPATVTPPHQVP
-403 TPPAGTNP
+403 TPGQ
-411 AATPDNNSSAAPK
+411 D
-424 PAAEGPDVV
+424 GPDLV
-433 LQAAMDVLR
+433 LQAAIEVLR
-442 AQPKPTAKK
+442 APPKPTARK

>member
-13 ALMGSVALFAAP
+13 VLMGSVALFAAP
-25 NRVSALQTSDTYKQ
+25 SKVGGLQASETYRQ
-39 LDLFGEIFERV
+39 LNLFGEIFERV

-56 ETKDADL
+56 ETKDDEL
-63 MENAINGMLSALDP
+63 MEAAINGMLTSLDP
-77 YSVYM
+77 YSIYM

-89 ARVQTRGEFGGLGL
+89 ARVQTRGEFGGLGI

-110 LVKVVSPID
+110 LIKVVSPID
-119 DTPAQRAGLL
+119 DTPAQKAGVL

-138 GDAVLG
+138 GDPVMG
-144 KTLQE
+144 KSLNE
-149 SIEKMRGAPNTDL
+149 SIEKMRGAPNTNIVL
-162 TLTIR
+162 TVR
-167 RGSDPAAKP
+167 RGAADAAKT

-196 GDFAYLR
+196 GEFGYLR
-203 ISSFNEHTEQDMV
+203 ISSFNEHTTQDMIS
-216 AAIQKLKAEI
+216 AMDKLKAEM
-226 GPQLAG
+226 GPDLKG

-237 RDNPGGLLDQAIKVS
+237 RDNPGGLLDQAISVS

-258 GEIVSTRS
+258 GEIVSTRA
-266 LRPNADEGQRFNAR
+266 LRGSADEGQRYNAKR
-280 PGDVADGKPMAVLIN
+280 GDAADGKPIAVLIN

-306 GALQDHRRAVLVG
+306 GALQDHHRAVLVG

-357 TGVTPDV
+357 VGISADV
-364 EVWSDRDRQIAA
+364 EAWNERDRQIAA
-376 ALKARREMTGHRDTE
+376 ALKERRQMTDQRQTE
-391 EEEAPK
+391 ENKPDSKEPTQV
-397 TPAATP
+397 TPPSQVP
-403 TPPAGTNP
+403 TPGQ
-411 AATPDNNSSAAPK
+411 D
-424 PAAEGPDVV
+424 GPDLV
-433 LQAAMDVLR
+433 LQAAIEVLR
-442 AQPKPTAKK
+442 APPKPTARK